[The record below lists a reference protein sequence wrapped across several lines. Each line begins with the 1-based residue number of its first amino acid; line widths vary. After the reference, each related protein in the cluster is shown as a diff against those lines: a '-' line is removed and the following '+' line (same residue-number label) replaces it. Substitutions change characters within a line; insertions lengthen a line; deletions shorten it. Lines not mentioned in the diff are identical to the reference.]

1 MGQMKRNSN
10 FELLRLI
17 SMYMIVFI
25 HANMYLPYFCQGR
38 VRFFFNGLAN
48 GICNI
53 GVTCFILISG
63 YFGLQFSLK
72 KLWKMECMMI
82 SFSLLETFILY
93 ILMPQEMQGTVLL
106 EQLIKSCFPVITR
119 KYWFYSCY
127 ICLFCLSTYINKFI
141 DWLKKEE
148 FGRLLGI
155 LLLFFSVFP
164 SVFYFEIIPDNGKG
178 LFQMIIIYMLG
189 RYLRKYE
196 IRSLSKGWAITLFCV
211 LWLVNGISH
220 EIPISLGGIYHHLC
234 KDNSI
239 TNIIMAIIIFNLV
252 SKWTFQSDMI
262 NKLAKYVFAVF
273 ALNNSLVSAVMH
285 LLKQREVLQPSGG
298 MGAIALMALVMGIM
312 IFCILIGAL
321 REILIGKIENKILNH
336 LVEMIMSNRNM
347 LKWKRGME

>member
-1 MGQMKRNSN
+1 MGQKKRNSN
-10 FELLRLI
+10 FELLRLL

-25 HANMYLPYFCQGR
+25 HANMYLSYFCQGR
-38 VRFFFNGLAN
+38 VRIIFNGWVN

-63 YFGLQFSLK
+63 YFGLQFNIK
-72 KLWKMECMMI
+72 KICKMECMMI

-239 TNIIMAIIIFNLV
+239 TNIIMAVILFDSV
-252 SKWTFQSDMI
+252 SKCTFQSAMV
-262 NKLAKYVFAVF
+262 NKMAKYVFAVF
-273 ALNNSLVSAVMH
+273 ALNNSLVSVVMH
-285 LLKQREVLQPSGG
+285 LLKQSEVLQPSGWG
-298 MGAIALMALVMGIM
+298 GIVVLILVVMGIM
-312 IFCILIGAL
+312 VSCILIGIL
-321 REILIGKIENKILNH
+321 REIVIGRLENKIIGN
-336 LVEMIMSNRNM
+336 LVEKMISNKDRM
-347 LKWKRGME
+347 KWKRGME